1 METTDTIV
9 TYGNEVLRAQAEDV
23 EEFNDEVKDLIEMM
37 YEMMVDTRGLGLA
50 GPQIGLAKRIFVY
63 DVGEGQHAMI
73 NPEIVSSNGEE
84 LGIEGCLSIPGLQ
97 GEVPRATDVTIR
109 GINEEGKD
117 VTIEATDLL
126 ARVLQH
132 EMDHLD
138 GKMFIDRADPATI
151 ETIPVEA
158 EERSSRI

>member
-1 METTDTIV
+1 METADAIV
-9 TYGNEVLRAQAEDV
+9 TYGNEVLRAQAQEV
-23 EEFNDEVKDLIEMM
+23 EEFNDEVEDLIERM
-37 YEMMVDTRGLGLA
+37 YEIMVDCRGMGLA

-73 NPEIVSSNGEE
+73 NPEIVSSDGEE

-97 GEVPRATDVTIR
+97 GEVSRATDVTIT
-109 GINEEGKD
+109 GINEEGKK
-117 VTIEATDLL
+117 VTIKATGLL

-138 GKMFIDRADPATI
+138 GTMFIDRADP
-151 ETIPVEA
+151 ETLEIIPVHA
-158 EERSSRI
+158 EQESSRI

>member
-9 TYGNEVLRAQAEDV
+9 TYGNEVLRARAEDI
-23 EEFNDEVKDLIEMM
+23 EEFNDEVKDLIEIM
-37 YEMMVDTRGLGLA
+37 YEIMVDSRGLGLA

-97 GEVPRATDVTIR
+97 GEVPRATSVTIR
-109 GINEEGKD
+109 GINEEGKE
-117 VTIEATDLL
+117 VNIKATDLL
-126 ARVLQH
+126 ARVFQH

-138 GKMFIDRADPATI
+138 GMLFTDRADPETL

-158 EERSSRI
+158 EQEGSRI

>member
-9 TYGNEVLRAQAEDV
+9 TYGNDVLRAPAE
-23 EEFNDEVKDLIEMM
+23 EIGEFNDEIEDLIERM
-37 YEMMVDTRGLGLA
+37 YEIMADSRGLGLA

-73 NPEIVSSNGEE
+73 NPEIVSSSGEE
-84 LGIEGCLSIPGLQ
+84 PGFEGCLSIPGLH
-97 GEVPRATDVTIR
+97 GEVPRATNVTIM
-109 GINEEGKD
+109 GINEEGKK
-117 VTIEATDLL
+117 VKIEATDLL
-126 ARVLQH
+126 ARVFQH

-138 GKMFIDRADPATI
+138 GMLFIDRADPETI

-158 EERSSRI
+158 EQESSRI

>member
-9 TYGNEVLRAQAEDV
+9 TYGNEVLRAHAKEI
-23 EEFNDEVKDLIEMM
+23 EEFNDEIEDLIERM
-37 YEMMVDTRGLGLA
+37 YEIMVDSRGLGLA

-63 DVGEGQHAMI
+63 DVGEGQRAMI
-73 NPEIVSSNGEE
+73 NPKIVSSDGEE

-97 GEVPRATDVTIR
+97 GKVSRATNVTIR
-109 GINEEGKD
+109 GINEEGKK
-117 VTIEATDLL
+117 VKIEATDLL
-126 ARVLQH
+126 ARIFQH

-138 GKMFIDRADPATI
+138 GMLFTDRADPETL

-158 EERSSRI
+158 EPESSRI